1 MARQLVVRLFYLLR
15 LPGTQAPDRQ
25 ADDEERTRRQQQQ
38 AIRYVP
44 AAFINDGHQAYAEQR
59 TGTQQ
64 FTEERHEQQNN
75 RITQTVTDTIQ
86 KAHQRRVGH
95 GETFRAAHNDTVGDD
110 QANEYRQLLGDFIGI
125 GLEDLV
131 YHDYQ
136 GGNDGHLHDD
146 PDAAR
151 NLGSYQRHRQ
161 VGESGNRCNRQA
173 HDDTHA
179 HAGGYRQRRTDT

>member
-1 MARQLVVRLFYLLR
+1 MAGHFVVRLFNLLR
-15 LPGTQAPDRQ
+15 FPGTQTPDGQ
-25 ADDEERTRRQQQQ
+25 ANDEECARRQQQQ
-38 AIRYVP
+38 AVGYIP
-44 AAFINDGHQAYAEQR
+44 ATVIHGRQQGNAKQR
-59 TGTQQ
+59 AGTQQ
-64 FTEERHEQQNN
+64 FTEERYEQQDNGVA
-75 RITQTVTDTIQ
+75 QTVTDTVQ
-86 KAHQRRVGH
+86 EAEQRRVGH
-95 GETFRAAHNDTVGDD
+95 GEAFRAAHNDTVGDD
-110 QANEYRQLLGDFIGI
+110 QVNEYRQLLGDFIGI